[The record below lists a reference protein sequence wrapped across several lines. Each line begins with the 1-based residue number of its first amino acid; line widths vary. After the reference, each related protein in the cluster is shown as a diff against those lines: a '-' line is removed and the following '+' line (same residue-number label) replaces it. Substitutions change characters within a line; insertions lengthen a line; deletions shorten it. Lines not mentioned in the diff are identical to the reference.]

1 VWPARSAGRG
11 GALVQGRPGAAAGC
25 GSGAALAASVEGRNS
40 WHAMSVFTRSARWL
54 TAGSVPRLNTDQRAG
69 EQAAHSLFMPE
80 RMQLLIVTSIS
91 CVLQPAAQT
100 QLVSSH
106 GTVRRRRDTL
116 REQAKRA
123 AAQFARA
130 GNALLRILRPP
141 AARKLCGHRTQLDR
155 WHGSVPGQWVIGR
168 PPGEDDGMHAGRDVL
183 HHDHACLLVI
193 RRRPLRAGASLSPDL
208 LTCSQICRSA
218 AALAPHAAHWSPHY
232 AAQHGYRAGT
242 PADAPRCCQRGRPR
256 LRRPRATGALRG
268 ARLHL
273 RADALYPYPARAACT
288 RHARQRR
295 RARAVACAA
304 CRQT

>member
-183 HHDHACLLVI
+183 HHDHACLAGHPAQAPA
-193 RRRPLRAGASLSPDL
+193 RRSFPVTRSPHMLADLSERGSAGAP
-208 LTCSQICRSA
+208 CR
-218 AALAPHAAHWSPHY
+218 ALVP
-232 AAQHGYRAGT
+232 
-242 PADAPRCCQRGRPR
+242 
-256 LRRPRATGALRG
+256 ALRS
-268 ARLHL
+268 
-273 RADALYPYPARAACT
+273 PARVSC
-288 RHARQRR
+288 RHSCG
-295 RARAVACAA
+295 RA
-304 CRQT
+304 